1 MQIVLARRVAAA
13 LALLFL
19 APLAVAAEP
28 VRIAVI
34 TPLSGSFAL
43 SGEEVVRQ
51 FRGIAD
57 LVNARGG
64 APGGRPVEIV
74 PLDGKASVQ
83 DSLLALKQ
91 ATDQHIS
98 FVATHISSVAL
109 ALSDAVSKHNERN
122 PDRRVLL
129 LTFDARDPVLTEEK
143 CSFWQFRFGYHTTSD
158 VNFMTD
164 YLARQPGPHRVYLLN
179 QDYAYGQAVSRTAKE
194 MLAAKRPDIEIVG
207 DEFVPLGKVK
217 DFTPYVAKIR
227 AARADSVITGNWGTD
242 LALFVRAAHEAG
254 LKARFYTFVAYAAGA
269 AQGFGAAGENRVW
282 GVFPWIANS
291 TPNPYEK
298 YNAEFRAKY
307 RSTGNFDYVIAYRV
321 VEMLAAAIGR
331 ARSTDPAKVAA
342 ALEGMRYDGAG
353 GESWMRAE
361 DHQIIAPLYLASF
374 VKAGQPGVKFDQ
386 EDTGFGWKLEA
397 KVDAKDAV
405 PEMKCRMQRP

>member
-1 MQIVLARRVAAA
+1 MRILSARRIAAGFA
-13 LALLFL
+13 FCLL
-19 APLAVAAEP
+19 APLAQAAEP
-28 VRIAVI
+28 VRIALI
-34 TPLSGSFAL
+34 SPLSGAFAL

-64 APGGRPVEIV
+64 APGGRPIEIV
-74 PLDGKASVQ
+74 PIDGKATPQ

-91 ATDQHIS
+91 AIDQNIS

-109 ALSDAVSKHNERN
+109 ALTDAVSKHNERN

-129 LTFDARDPVLTEEK
+129 FTFDARDPSLTEEK

-164 YLARQPGPHRVYLLN
+164 YLARQPERRKVYLLN
-179 QDYAYGQAVSRTAKE
+179 QDYAYGQSVSRIARE
-194 MLAAKRPDIEIVG
+194 MLARKRPDIEIVG

-217 DFTPYVAKIR
+217 DFAPYIAKIR
-227 AARADSVITGNWGTD
+227 AAQADSILTGNWGND
-242 LALFVRAAHEAG
+242 LALFVRAANEAG

-282 GVFPWIANS
+282 GVFPWLANA

-298 YNAEFRAKY
+298 FNAEFRAKY

-321 VEMLAAAIGR
+321 VEMLAAAVGK
-331 ARSTDPAKVAA
+331 AQGTDPTKVAY
-342 ALEGMRYDGAG
+342 ALEGMRYNGAG

-386 EDTGFGWKLEA
+386 EDTGFGWKIESR
-397 KVDAKDAV
+397 VDAKDAI
-405 PEMKCRMQRP
+405 PEMRCTMQRP